1 MTPSFIALMCHLA
14 PLPAHAAALGSNAS
28 SHSTIKISP
37 KESSEAESNSLF
49 DAPLYVIDA
58 PTGHALEAGDFEVRS
73 RFFSGGG
80 LLEYAYF
87 GVLDRLDVGAS
98 LNADGVIGGGPAH
111 VQTPEAELK
120 WEFYQGRHYWPAMAV
135 GYDGQGFDYNPK
147 TQSYNEPR
155 RGAYL
160 AFSQKLGLPELVLH
174 PSVSVSDFNQNAFS
188 GALPLTLTLGHVAT
202 LMAEWDQLG
211 PVDESRF
218 NAGIRFHITHGFA
231 LDFDTRSIGQG
242 GTFSDGTSRG
252 PERIVQLFY
261 RGELF

>member
-1 MTPSFIALMCHLA
+1 MCHLA

-28 SHSTIKISP
+28 SHSTIKIGP
-37 KESSEAESNSLF
+37 KESPEDESDSLF

-111 VQTPEAELK
+111 LQPPEAELK
-120 WEFYQGRHYWPAMAV
+120 WEFFQGRRYWPSMAV
-135 GYDGQGFDYNPK
+135 GYDGQGYDYNLK

-155 RGAYL
+155 RGAYF
-160 AFSQKLGLPELVLH
+160 AFSQMLGLPELVLH
-174 PSVSVSDFNQNAFS
+174 PSISVSDFNQNDVS
-188 GALPLTLTLGHVAT
+188 GALPLTLALGHVAT

-218 NAGIRFHITHGFA
+218 NAGVRFHITHGFA
-231 LDFDTRSIGQG
+231 LDFDTRAIGQG